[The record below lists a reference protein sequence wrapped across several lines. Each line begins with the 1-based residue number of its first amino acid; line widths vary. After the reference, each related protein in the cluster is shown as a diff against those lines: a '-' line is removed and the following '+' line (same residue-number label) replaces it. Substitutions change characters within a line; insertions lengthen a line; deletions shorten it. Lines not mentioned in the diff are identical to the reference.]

1 MPATL
6 TLSAAH
12 RLLAV
17 TLLGF
22 ASGLPL
28 ALTGQAMQAWLT
40 ADGVD
45 LATIGFLSL
54 VGLPYTFK
62 FLWAPLMDRFDLPLL
77 GRRRG
82 WLVLTQLALAAA
94 LLALSAAS
102 PQASIRVF
110 ALLAVTVAFVSAS
123 QDVVVDAY
131 RTDLLPARER
141 GLGASLNVMGY
152 RLAMI
157 VSGGLA
163 LIWTDTAQGGGW
175 D

>member
-1 MPATL
+1 MIIRPS
-6 TLSAAH
+6 LSAFH

-40 ADGVD
+40 ADGID

-62 FLWAPLMDRFDLPLL
+62 FLWAPLMDRLDLPGL

-82 WLVLTQLALAAA
+82 WLVLTQLALAGA
-94 LLALSAAS
+94 LLALS
-102 PQASIRVF
+102 
-110 ALLAVTVAFVSAS
+110 LT
-123 QDVVVDAY
+123 
-131 RTDLLPARER
+131 
-141 GLGASLNVMGY
+141 
-152 RLAMI
+152 
-157 VSGGLA
+157 
-163 LIWTDTAQGGGW
+163 
-175 D
+175 